1 MQDKLAIIKRIID
14 EHQTIKGHVK
24 LVGDS
29 VSDEEALAA
38 LQKAHADFIPG
49 RLEVMSEKQKKLQ
62 QTMSALDEGLKNHF
76 AFEEKALPP
85 LLGEL
90 LMQAL
95 ILEHREIK
103 NEIDEAKSTVESIKL
118 EGLSREELLSK
129 ESHIQQMV
137 GGICQLVEEHAT
149 KEEAILEMVQRA
161 LEEKGEQDKD

>member
-1 MQDKLAIIKRIID
+1 MQDKLAIIRRIID
-14 EHQTIKGHVK
+14 EHQTIKGHMK

-29 VSDEEALAA
+29 VSDQEALAT

-95 ILEHREIK
+95 VLEHREIK
-103 NEIDEAKSTVESIKL
+103 NEIDEAKSTVESTKL
-118 EGLSREELLSK
+118 EGLSREELISK
-129 ESHIQQMV
+129 ESHIQQMIDS
-137 GGICQLVEEHAT
+137 ICQLVEEHAT
-149 KEEAILEMVQRA
+149 KEEAVLEMVQRA
-161 LEEKGEQDKD
+161 LDK

>member
-1 MQDKLAIIKRIID
+1 MQDKLAIIRRIID
-14 EHQTIKGHVK
+14 EHQTIKGHLK

-29 VSDEEALAA
+29 VSDQEALAA

-62 QTMSALDEGLKNHF
+62 QTMSTLEEGLKNHF

-95 ILEHREIK
+95 VLEHREIK

-118 EGLSREELLSK
+118 EGLSREKLISK
-129 ESHIQQMV
+129 ESHMQQMIDN
-137 GGICQLVEEHAT
+137 ICQLVEEHAT

-161 LEEKGEQDKD
+161 LEDIGQNKG

>member
-1 MQDKLAIIKRIID
+1 MQDKLAIIRRIID
-14 EHQTIKGHVK
+14 EHQTIKGHLK

-29 VSDEEALAA
+29 VSDQEALAA

-62 QTMSALDEGLKNHF
+62 QTMSALEEGLKNHF
-76 AFEEKALPP
+76 AFEEKSLPP

-95 ILEHREIK
+95 VLEHREIK

-118 EGLSREELLSK
+118 EGLSREKLISK
-129 ESHIQQMV
+129 ESHMQQMIEN
-137 GGICQLVEEHAT
+137 ICQLVEEHAT

-161 LEEKGEQDKD
+161 LEDIGQNKG

>member
-1 MQDKLAIIKRIID
+1 MQDKLAIIRRILD
-14 EHQTIKGHVK
+14 EHQTIKGHLK

-29 VSDEEALAA
+29 VSDQEALAA

-49 RLEVMSEKQKKLQ
+49 RLEVVSEKQRKLQ
-62 QTMSALDEGLKNHF
+62 QTMSALEEGLKNHF
-76 AFEEKALPP
+76 AFEEKSLPP

-95 ILEHREIK
+95 VLEHREIR

-129 ESHIQQMV
+129 ESHIQQMIDN
-137 GGICQLVEEHAT
+137 ICQLVEEHAT

-161 LEEKGEQDKD
+161 LEDIGQNKG

>member
-1 MQDKLAIIKRIID
+1 MQDKLAIIRRIID
-14 EHQTIKGHVK
+14 EHQTIKGHLK

-29 VSDEEALAA
+29 VSDQEALAA

-95 ILEHREIK
+95 VLEHREIK

-118 EGLSREELLSK
+118 EGLSREKLISK
-129 ESHIQQMV
+129 ESHMQQMIDN
-137 GGICQLVEEHAT
+137 ICQLVEEHAT

-161 LEEKGEQDKD
+161 LEDMGQNKG

>member
-1 MQDKLAIIKRIID
+1 MQDKLAIIRRIID
-14 EHQTIKGHVK
+14 EHQTIKGHLK

-29 VSDEEALAA
+29 VSDQEALAA

-49 RLEVMSEKQKKLQ
+49 RLEVMSEKQKELQ
-62 QTMSALDEGLKNHF
+62 QTMRALDEGLKNHF

-129 ESHIQQMV
+129 ESHIQQMIDN
-137 GGICQLVEEHAT
+137 ICQLVEEHAT

-161 LEEKGEQDKD
+161 LDK